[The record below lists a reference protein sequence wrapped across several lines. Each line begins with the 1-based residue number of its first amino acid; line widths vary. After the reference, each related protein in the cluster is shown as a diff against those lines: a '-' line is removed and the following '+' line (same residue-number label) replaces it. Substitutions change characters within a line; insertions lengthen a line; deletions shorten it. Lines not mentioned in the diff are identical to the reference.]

1 MFSDG
6 SDPAGNLKVG
16 FHAFGSEHITGHHV
30 LAEAT
35 ALLLDNVRNAVNKFI
50 YSISLSNT
58 LPQDGHI
65 VELKSG
71 GRLRVSRNASDK
83 RFPRAYL
90 SVEVLDVRSAPMGT
104 KGPSPKP
111 ERPLATKRLKVAQEL
126 FQTHTGQ
133 LVCGV
138 ASVLIF
144 GGPFG
149 LITFSAWF
157 IRCNFKPKVQ

>member
-30 LAEAT
+30 LVEAT